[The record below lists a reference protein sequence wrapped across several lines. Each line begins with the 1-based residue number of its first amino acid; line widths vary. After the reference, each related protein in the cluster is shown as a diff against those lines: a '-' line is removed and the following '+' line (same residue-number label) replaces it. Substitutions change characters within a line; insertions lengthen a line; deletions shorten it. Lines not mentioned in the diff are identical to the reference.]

1 MGRSTTIARIR
12 ICHVLFEACDNTEN
26 FIRVLFVDFS
36 KAFDPIDHGILY
48 KKFIECHFPPHLSAW
63 SLSFLEGRKQFVKV
77 GNWSSS
83 ILSATGGALR
93 APVQDLM
100 FLSLALTT

>member
-1 MGRSTTIARIR
+1 MGRSTTIALIR
-12 ICHVLFEACDNTEN
+12 ICHVLFEACDNTKN

-36 KAFDPIDHGILY
+36 KAFDLIDHGTLY
-48 KKFIECHFPPHLSAW
+48 KKFIECQFPPHLSAW

-77 GNWSSS
+77 GNWASG
-83 ILSATGGALR
+83 ILSTKGGAPR

-100 FLSLALTT
+100 SLSFSPTT